1 MTRLLTY
8 IALLIAAILPANA
21 RSYSPEEM
29 PNVNIDN
36 KYQFVSDPE
45 GLLNEATKTSVN
57 SMLYNLRQNTTAE
70 VAVAIVPDTGD
81 LTIEEWGEEVFQR
94 WGLGTKDR
102 DNGVLLIIAPDMKLA
117 RVQTG
122 YGTEGIVTDAWAS
135 DLVRNTIAPAMKEG
149 NLNAAVSGA
158 VTELTAKMSTPDA
171 AAELRSER
179 SREES
184 SAIDANY
191 FYTALLFVAATGF
204 ILCAFVFFRNLL
216 SPRRRKASRYDRARM
231 WRADLNPLIILTI
244 VSAGS
249 GAIFLLLAFI
259 IYRRLRTKPMRCPVC
274 DAKMHRLPE
283 DKDNELLSDS
293 QDLEERLKTVDYD
306 VWECPK
312 CGAVERLRFRYPQK
326 KYTECPACHT
336 VAYCQVADFVK
347 LQPTTR
353 NAGMGEKVYECKYCH
368 HQNRVPYVIPKKTDE
383 TAALA
388 AGAVIGSAL
397 GRGGG
402 FGGGG
407 GSIGGGFGGGSTGGG
422 GATGGW

>member
-1 MTRLLTY
+1 MTRILTY
-8 IALLIAAILPANA
+8 IALFIAAFLTANA

-29 PNVNIDN
+29 PNVNVAN

-45 GLLNEATKTSVN
+45 NLLSEATRNSVN
-57 SMLYNLRQNTTAE
+57 SMLWQLRRQTTAE

-81 LTIEEWGEEVFQR
+81 LPIEEWGEELFQL
-94 WGLGTKDR
+94 WGLGAKDR
-102 DNGVLLIIAPDMKLA
+102 DNGVLLIISPGMKLA

-122 YGTEGIVTDAWAS
+122 YGAEGIITDAWSA
-135 DLVRNTIAPAMKEG
+135 DLIRNTIVPAMKQG
-149 NLNAAVSGA
+149 NMDDAVSGA
-158 VTELTAKMSTPDA
+158 VSRISDRMSAPEA

-179 SREES
+179 SRDGIG
-184 SAIDANY
+184 AIDSEI
-191 FYTALLFVAATGF
+191 FYTALFFVAAIAF
-204 ILCAFVFFRNLL
+204 LICAYIFFRDLV
-216 SPRRRKASRYDRARM
+216 SRRRRKASRYDRARM
-231 WRADLNPLIILTI
+231 WRADLRPLVILSVI
-244 VSAGS
+244 SCGS
-249 GAIFLLLAFI
+249 GAIFLLAAFL

-274 DAKMHRLPE
+274 DARMRRLPE

-347 LQPTTR
+347 LQPTVR
-353 NAGMGEKVYECKYCH
+353 NSGMGEKVYECKYCH
-368 HQNRVPYVIPKKTDE
+368 HQNRVPYVIPKKNDDS
-383 TAALA
+383 AAIA
-388 AGAVIGSAL
+388 AAAIIGSSI

-402 FGGGG
+402 FGGG